1 MSQQQPPVIVT
12 IQHMRKAELC
22 SQGAREWFAFQGLS
36 WMDFLE
42 NGISA
47 DKLDAL
53 NDAIANQVSAIARQ
67 EAEDGRRGQ

>member
-1 MSQQQPPVIVT
+1 MSQEQSSVIVT
-12 IQHMRKAELC
+12 IHHMRKAEIC
-22 SQGAREWFAFQGLS
+22 SQGAREWFGFQGLS

-42 NGISA
+42 HGISA
-47 DKLDAL
+47 DRLDAL